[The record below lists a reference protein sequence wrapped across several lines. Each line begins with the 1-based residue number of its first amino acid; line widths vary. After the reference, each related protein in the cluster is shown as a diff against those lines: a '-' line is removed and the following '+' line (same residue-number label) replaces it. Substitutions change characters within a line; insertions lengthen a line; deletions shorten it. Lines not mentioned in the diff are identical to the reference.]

1 MVLIAARPSAPPRRV
16 ASAAGLMMAT
26 LGVIFFVSRATIQ
39 KGFPPLRG
47 GPFLRI
53 QGSSVPGNGSFRNR
67 GDALPSSPC
76 FPGKD
81 SLFPLPVCRKTGTAW
96 RFQVTAPAFPHGAD
110 TTGKAG
116 LPEPASRATVRTGRD
131 GSCGHKKKTVPGKDR
146 PRFFRG
152 RTPLFG
158 VFPQHINHLLLR
170 ADHAGVDEFLDIGIG
185 LQNGFGG
192 ILGFAVPGVEPD
204 DEAAG
209 VIRIERVVA
218 AG

>member
-1 MVLIAARPSAPPRRV
+1 MKNGS
-16 ASAAGLMMAT
+16 S
-26 LGVIFFVSRATIQ
+26 
-39 KGFPPLRG
+39 PLRR
-47 GPFLRI
+47 GPFLFLRAP
-53 QGSSVPGNGSFRNR
+53 SALRNR
-67 GDALPSSPC
+67 PLPEQRVHFSSSYS
-76 FPGKD
+76 FSGKTP
-81 SLFPLPVCRKTGTAW
+81 LFPLRYAVKQKQYGIFRAQPLRFPHAQPQGEAGLSGRTPAFHTTGGRNAPCRK
-96 RFQVTAPAFPHGAD
+96 
-110 TTGKAG
+110 
-116 LPEPASRATVRTGRD
+116 
-131 GSCGHKKKTVPGKDR
+131 HKKKDGPGKDR

>member
-1 MVLIAARPSAPPRRV
+1 MK
-16 ASAAGLMMAT
+16 
-26 LGVIFFVSRATIQ
+26 
-39 KGFPPLRG
+39 KGSSPLRR
-47 GPFLRI
+47 GPFLFLRAP
-53 QGSSVPGNGSFRNR
+53 SALRNR
-67 GDALPSSPC
+67 PLPEQRVHFSSSYS
-76 FPGKD
+76 FSGKTP
-81 SLFPLPVCRKTGTAW
+81 LFPLRYAVKQKQYGIFRAQPCV
-96 RFQVTAPAFPHGAD
+96 FPMRSHKGRP
-110 TTGKAG
+110 GSLAG
-116 LPEPASRATVRTGRD
+116 LRHSTPQAAGMRHA
-131 GSCGHKKKTVPGKDR
+131 GSTKKKDGPGKDR